1 MLVPGYIAY
10 KISGYIWAYLS
21 RTTAP
26 ADIDESKLDPKAAK
40 KQAKDK
46 KKEGKEKVKYMKVR

>member
-10 KISGYIWAYLS
+10 KMSGFIWGYLS

-26 ADIDESKLDPKAAK
+26 ADIDESQIDPKVAK
-40 KQAKDK
+40 K
-46 KKEGKEKVKYMKVR
+46 